1 MISLIQ
7 HPSRKRALILA
18 AALSLIVHLVGVIVV
33 RTAPIFSLA
42 MQMRQLEFVE
52 EDFNRAILIDF
63 SQRLRYPPGYLG
75 FRPPEKT
82 LSLEEMKKEQERRA
96 RREAAR
102 QARLKREAEARRRA
116 AEAEAAR
123 LAEEQEK
130 TRAEQA
136 AQDLAQSAAK
146 PDSTPKPT
154 PHPDGYG
161 RFGKINTAPIKEQV
175 QRLYEAKK
183 AGKLTLPEGQ
193 LRVGI
198 EGSIAEDGTIARYR
212 ISVPSGIPEIDEA
225 AKAILDAV
233 SASRALGVL
242 HTLTSLS
249 MVLEIDQRAELR
261 VVGFTDTEA
270 EAKEIVDLAQAALLL
285 ARFKKSGD
293 AAAMVM
299 LNNLRVTRA
308 GARIQATISVPR
320 QMASDTLANTMEKG
334 KS

>member
-1 MISLIQ
+1 MISLIH
-7 HPSRKRALILA
+7 HPSRKRALIA
-18 AALSLIVHLVGVIVV
+18 AALVSLTLHLVGVVVV

-42 MQMRQLEFVE
+42 LSLRQLEFVE

-63 SQRLRYPPGYLG
+63 SKRLQYPPGYLG

-82 LSLEEMKKEQERRA
+82 LSLEAMKKEQERRA
-96 RREAAR
+96 HLEAAR
-102 QARLKREAEARRRA
+102 QARLKRAAEERRRR
-116 AEAEAAR
+116 EEQAEAAR
-123 LAEEQEK
+123 LAEEKAKADQ
-130 TRAEQA
+130 T
-136 AQDLAQSAAK
+136 AQDLAHNNPQ
-146 PDSTPKPT
+146 PDATPSPT
-154 PHPDGYG
+154 LVPGGYG

-198 EGSIAEDGTIARYR
+198 EGTIAEDGTIARYR

-242 HTLTSLS
+242 HSLNSLS
-249 MVLEIDQRAELR
+249 MILEIDQKAELR
-261 VVGFTDTEA
+261 VVGFTATEA

-285 ARFKKSGD
+285 ARFKKSDD
-293 AAAMVM
+293 AAAMIM
-299 LNNLRVTRA
+299 LNNLRVTRT
-308 GARIQATISVPR
+308 GARVQATISVPR